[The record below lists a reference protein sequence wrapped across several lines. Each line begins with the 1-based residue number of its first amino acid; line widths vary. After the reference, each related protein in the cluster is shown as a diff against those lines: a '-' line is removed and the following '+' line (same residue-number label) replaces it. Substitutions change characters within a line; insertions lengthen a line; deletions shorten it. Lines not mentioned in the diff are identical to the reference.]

1 MGYKLGRMPKQSTT
15 YTAIGI
21 MSGSSLDGVD
31 AVRLVTDGETHIAFE
46 AGGYV
51 AYPADLRARVGAVAQ
66 GNPPLDEVLK
76 VERALSE
83 LYVEAAQQVMPKQG
97 AANVIGC
104 HGQTI
109 RHMPELGLTWQLGDA
124 SFIAEQT
131 GVPTVMDF
139 RRRDMAAGGQGAP
152 LVPLFHAALL
162 GQRKKPCGI
171 LNIGG
176 IANLTWFDAEGKI
189 RGSDTGPG
197 VGLLNSL
204 CEQRTGQAFDK
215 DGALAARGRV
225 QDKLVERS
233 LRDTG
238 FWKRSLPRSADR
250 YEFNGIL
257 DLLRPLSTE
266 DAAATLCAIT
276 AAGVE
281 NLLNEW
287 QVAGPLAATGGG
299 SRNPTLMKALA
310 GVGLDIV
317 EGGEWGLRP
326 QTMEAEAFAWLAV
339 RRLRGLPLSVPET
352 TGAKRATVGGILT
365 T

>member
-1 MGYKLGRMPKQSTT
+1 MAKQSTT
-15 YTAIGI
+15 FTAIGI

-31 AVRLVTDGETHIAFE
+31 AVRLVTDGEEHIEVE
-46 AGGYV
+46 AAGYV
-51 AYPADLRARVGAVAQ
+51 AYPDALRARVGAVAQ

-76 VERALSE
+76 VERSLSE
-83 LYVEAAQQVMPKQG
+83 LYVEAAQQVMPKKG
-97 AANVIGC
+97 AVNVIGC
-104 HGQTI
+104 HGQTV
-109 RHMPELGLTWQLGDA
+109 RHMPALGLTWQLGDA
-124 SFIAEQT
+124 SFIAEKT
-131 GVPTVMDF
+131 SVPTVMDF

-176 IANLTWFDAEGKI
+176 IANLTWFEAKGKI
-189 RGSDTGPG
+189 YASDTGPG

-204 CEQRTGQAFDK
+204 CEQRTGQAFDR
-215 DGALAARGRV
+215 DGELAARGRV
-225 QDKLVERS
+225 QDMLVERS
-233 LRDTG
+233 LRETG
-238 FWKRSLPRSADR
+238 FWKRPLPRSADR

-257 DLLRPLSTE
+257 DLMRPLSTE

-281 NLLNEW
+281 GLLKEW
-287 QVAGPLAATGGG
+287 KASGPMAAVGGG
-299 SRNPTLMKALA
+299 SRNPSLMKAFA
-310 GVGLDIV
+310 GAGLDV
-317 EGGEWGLRP
+317 VQGEEWGLRP

-352 TGAKRATVGGILT
+352 TGASRATVGGILT
-365 T
+365 A